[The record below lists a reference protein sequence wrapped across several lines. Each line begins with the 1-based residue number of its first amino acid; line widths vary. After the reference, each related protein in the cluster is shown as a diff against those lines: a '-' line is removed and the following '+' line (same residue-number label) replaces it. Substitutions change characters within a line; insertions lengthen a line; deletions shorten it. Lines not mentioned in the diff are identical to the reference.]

1 MSTVPSTFDHA
12 AVARAAAALL
22 NAVGAPADEH
32 TARTPE
38 RAAKAWAHRLRGYQ
52 EDPAGHLGVTFP
64 TTAET
69 PKARPWTP
77 AEPHDANPVI
87 VAGIEVHST
96 CAHHLLP
103 ITGKATVAYIP
114 REGRVVGLSK
124 LARVVDGY
132 ARRLQVQEE
141 LTGQVARAVRDRLN
155 PRAVAVLVTADHGC
169 MRTRGIMQQDTV
181 TTTASTAGTSW
192 EGGLWALV
200 QTEHQAAV
208 RR

>member
-1 MSTVPSTFDHA
+1 M
-12 AVARAAAALL
+12 
-22 NAVGAPADEH
+22 
-32 TARTPE
+32 
-38 RAAKAWAHRLRGYQ
+38 
-52 EDPAGHLGVTFP
+52 
-64 TTAET
+64 
-69 PKARPWTP
+69 
-77 AEPHDANPVI
+77 
-87 VAGIEVHST
+87 
-96 CAHHLLP
+96 
-103 ITGKATVAYIP
+103 
-114 REGRVVGLSK
+114 VGLSK

-192 EGGLWALV
+192 DGGLWALV